1 MENKDIE
8 QFWLNN
14 YKVLYD
20 NNNYTKFIPS
30 KSMTKI
36 QQLNALSR
44 FSIYAFILI
53 ILFDDDEKWLYIP
66 IFIFILC
73 IILYKLHQYELLE
86 IKNKNVEQFNN
97 MDEYD
102 LSVVSQEKKTCTK
115 PTKDNPFMNFLISD
129 YLNDPNKKKACVN
142 DKEIQ
147 NDINQNFNNDL
158 YQDIDDLFDKKNSQ
172 RQFYTMP
179 NTQNPNEQKEFAEWL
194 YKIPETCKTDQET
207 CLKYEDIRFKK

>member
-1 MENKDIE
+1 MTNNNIE

-14 YKVLYD
+14 YKILYND
-20 NNNYTKFIPS
+20 NNYTKFIPS
-30 KSMTKI
+30 RSMTKI

-86 IKNKNVEQFNN
+86 IKNKNKNVEQFDN
-97 MDEYD
+97 DEYD
-102 LSVVSQEKKTCTK
+102 LSIITPEKKTCTK
-115 PTKDNPFMNFLISD
+115 STKDNPFMNFLVSD
-129 YLNDPNKKKACVN
+129 YLNEPDKKKACTNV
-142 DKEIQ
+142 E
-147 NDINQNFNNDL
+147 NDINQNFNNEL